1 MKRGIFPVAGCDE
14 AGRGPLAGP
23 VVAACVVVREPL
35 MLRGLNDSKAVLPHV
50 REELAETVQPLLEQ
64 LHNRFVCAVARRD
77 ACAARRDDGVHS
89 ADLPEHDLYI
99 ELTTMKQSL
108 VTPKNRKVRMLREIY
123 PDVNVRLLYRKDY
136 QQLLAKAGYGAVEV
150 QNLRKQD
157 IGNILISPVELET
170 RVRALARKISRDY
183 RGQSIVLVGI
193 LKGVTFF
200 LADLARQIKVP
211 FVIDYLDLKRYA
223 GAQPRERVRIARDID
238 YPIEGRHV
246 VLVEDIVNTG
256 LTLDYLLSELRERG
270 PASIDI
276 VTLLDRPGRRL
287 VEVPVRYVGFQIP
300 NDYVVGY
307 GLDYRELYRNLPFI
321 CALKPSVIEL
331 DTAPNAEEAT

>member
-1 MKRGIFPVAGCDE
+1 MEFAHPSEHEFARFLDYYRIRWVYEPVSFPIGWEGERVAEMFTPD
-14 AGRGPLAGP
+14 
-23 VVAACVVVREPL
+23 
-35 MLRGLNDSKAVLPHV
+35 
-50 REELAETVQPLLEQ
+50 
-64 LHNRFVCAVARRD
+64 FY
-77 ACAARRDDGVHS
+77 
-89 ADLPEHDLYI
+89 LPEHDMYL

-108 VTPKNRKVRMLREIY
+108 VTPKNRKVRLLRELY

-157 IGNILISPVELET
+157 IGDIVISPVELET
-170 RVRALARKISRDY
+170 RVRSLARKISRDY
-183 RGQSIVLVGI
+183 RGRSIVLVGI

-223 GAQPRERVRIARDID
+223 GALPRERVRIARDLD
-238 YPIEGRHV
+238 YQIEGRHV

-256 LTLDYLLSELRERG
+256 LTLDYLLSELRQRN
-270 PASIDI
+270 PASIEV
-276 VTLLDRPGRRL
+276 VTLLDRATRRL
-287 VEVPVRYVGFQIP
+287 VQVPVRYVGFQIP
-300 NDYVVGY
+300 SEYVVGY

-321 CALKPSVIEL
+321 CTLRSSLYEL
-331 DTAPNAEEAT
+331 GAAAPVLSPATEDER